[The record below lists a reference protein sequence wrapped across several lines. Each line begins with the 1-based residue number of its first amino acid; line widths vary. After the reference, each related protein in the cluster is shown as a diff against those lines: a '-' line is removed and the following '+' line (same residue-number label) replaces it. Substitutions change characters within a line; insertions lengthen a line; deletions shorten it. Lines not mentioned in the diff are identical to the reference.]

1 MLRSIKSNLGPH
13 RLPWLHKNTK
23 FESEIRILVKQF
35 FQVSKMNSSARVGE
49 IFTSAGQA
57 LNLLGNLTAQL
68 ESAGAKASG
77 SGTKWTDQ
85 VPKFYPTLNF
95 QRFFVKG

>member
-1 MLRSIKSNLGPH
+1 
-13 RLPWLHKNTK
+13 
-23 FESEIRILVKQF
+23 
-35 FQVSKMNSSARVGE
+35 MNSSARVGE

-85 VPKFYPTLNF
+85 VP
-95 QRFFVKG
+95 